1 MTGRATEGHEVPSC
15 YCCYICAWPI
25 FKFSQGQ
32 ELYCNQYQKLI
43 IVKCKWKGTTN
54 RLISIHTLLS
64 PVIKQRVFVPLMLFL
79 ERDDLIHFLLLP
91 ADLGFLPVDDLPVLA
106 KLVLPARTLVLE
118 TL

>member
-1 MTGRATEGHEVPSC
+1 MTGRATEGHELPSR

-32 ELYCNQYQKLI
+32 ELYCNQYHKLI
-43 IVKCKWKGTTN
+43 IVKCKEKGTTN
-54 RLISIHTLLS
+54 CLISIHTLLS
-64 PVIKQRVFVPLMLFL
+64 TVIKWRVFVPLMLLL
-79 ERDDLIHFLLLP
+79 ERGDLVHFLFLP

-106 KLVLPARTLVLE
+106 ELVLPTRTLVLE